1 MFTKEEI
8 NDIMLRACLIDL
20 PDDYGEFLESVWG
33 NYKEAFMTRNPPDR
47 GEVGWAF
54 SYGYLRG
61 IAYHMHV
68 VRQVVK
74 ELREW
79 YSFDV
84 PALGLETEKPER
96 LLDML
101 ERINGRAD

>member
-8 NDIMLRACLIDL
+8 NDIMLRASLIDL

-68 VRQVVK
+68 IRKV
-74 ELREW
+74 LRE
-79 YSFDV
+79 FNEIPGTLD
-84 PALGLETEKPER
+84 R
-96 LLDML
+96 LMDIL
-101 ERINGRAD
+101 ERINGQAD